1 MKIFVKSQ
9 QIITASQQIIP
20 ASKQVNRVGR
30 YLYKTFKGLKYTT
43 SSNMCDVYIM
53 LLYAEPESND
63 VQEMI
68 LDINITTYQNKIRI
82 NIIEVTPKE
91 QTIGFDLYT
100 SEEMMNLQE
109 ASKKIYQKILK
120 RVYRAYEDFDFLV

>member
-1 MKIFVKSQ
+1 M
-9 QIITASQQIIP
+9 P
-20 ASKQVNRVGR
+20 ASKQVNRVGK
-30 YLYKTFKGLKYTT
+30 YLYKTFKGLKYIT
-43 SSNMCDVYIM
+43 SSNMCDVYII

-91 QTIGFDLYT
+91 RTIGFDLYT

-120 RVYRAYEDFDFLV
+120 RVSKAYQDYDFLI

>member
-1 MKIFVKSQ
+1 
-9 QIITASQQIIP
+9 
-20 ASKQVNRVGR
+20 
-30 YLYKTFKGLKYTT
+30 
-43 SSNMCDVYIM
+43 MCDVYII
-53 LLYAEPESND
+53 LLYSEPESND

-91 QTIGFDLYT
+91 RTIGFDLYT

-120 RVYRAYEDFDFLV
+120 RVSKAYEDFDFLV

>member
-1 MKIFVKSQ
+1 MIVRHNK
-9 QIITASQQIIP
+9 ITAANQQVLP
-20 ASKQVNRVGR
+20 ASKQVNRVGK
-30 YLYKTFKGLKYTT
+30 YLYKAFKGIKYTT
-43 SSNMCDVYIM
+43 SSNMYDVYIT
-53 LLYAEPESND
+53 LLYAEPVSND

-68 LDINITTYQNKIRI
+68 LDINITTYQNKIRV

-91 QTIGFDLYT
+91 RTIGFDLYT

-120 RVYRAYEDFDFLV
+120 RVSKAYEDYDFLV

>member
-1 MKIFVKSQ
+1 
-9 QIITASQQIIP
+9 
-20 ASKQVNRVGR
+20 
-30 YLYKTFKGLKYTT
+30 
-43 SSNMCDVYIM
+43 MCDVYIT
-53 LLYAEPESND
+53 LLYAEPGSND

-68 LDINITTYQNKIRI
+68 LDINITTYQNKIRV

-91 QTIGFDLYT
+91 RTIGFDLYT

-120 RVYRAYEDFDFLV
+120 RVSKAYEEYDFLV